1 MGCLYERKQK
11 LPSGEYRELPT
22 WWIKYYQNGR
32 AVRES
37 TGTTK
42 ETKARR
48 MLRSREG
55 DVEHGLPVNPK
66 MGRISFEDAADDIL
80 NDYRANGRRSLSGL
94 ERRLTKHLKPFFK
107 GGVCHPSRRLTF
119 ARTSRSAN
127 QMSSRQGRAPRR
139 KSVQSQTPRSI
150 AS

>member
-1 MGCLYERKQK
+1 MFSNYQPHPQANNTLRTFACAERRRNVGCLCKRKQK
-11 LPSGEYRELPT
+11 LPDGRYRELST

-42 ETKARR
+42 ETKARK

-55 DVEHGLPVNPK
+55 DVEHGIPINPK

-80 NDYRANGRRSLSGL
+80 NDYRVNERKSLDGL
-94 ERRLTKHLKPFFK
+94 ERGNQPRAHRAQAD
-107 GGVCHPSRRLTF
+107 VF
-119 ARTSRSAN
+119 A
-127 QMSSRQGRAPRR
+127 GR
-139 KSVQSQTPRSI
+139 
-150 AS
+150 